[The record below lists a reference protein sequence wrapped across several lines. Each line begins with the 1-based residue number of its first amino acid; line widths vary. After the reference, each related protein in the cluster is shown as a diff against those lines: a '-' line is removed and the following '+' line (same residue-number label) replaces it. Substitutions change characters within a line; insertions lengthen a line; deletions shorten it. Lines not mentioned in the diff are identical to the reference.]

1 MMVGRAL
8 LLFLTAVIITAF
20 FVPAVHSHELPCLPK
35 NAAATFEP
43 PENLRGY
50 GTTDEGLVKL
60 SVSSSGAWMLT
71 FSPLK
76 MDGAV
81 CIFWLGDDWE
91 FVTGEAEKAKWTAR

>member
-1 MMVGRAL
+1 MIGRAL
-8 LLFLTAVIITAF
+8 LLFLLAVIATAF
-20 FVPAVHSHELPCLPK
+20 LLPRASAHELPCLPK

-50 GTTDEGLVKL
+50 GTTQEGLVKL

-71 FSPLK
+71 FSPPK

-81 CIFWLGDDWE
+81 CIVWLGDNWE
-91 FVTGEAEKAKWTAR
+91 FVTGAGKKAEWTAR

>member
-1 MMVGRAL
+1 MVGRAL
-8 LLFLTAVIITAF
+8 LLFLAAVIITAF

-81 CIFWLGDDWE
+81 CIFWLGENWQFVAAGSRRAERDD
-91 FVTGEAEKAKWTAR
+91 